1 MENGRIYSFSKGVIS
16 NGVLDFSRRTPFVR
30 EVMLEKINPA
40 RIILPMKMNYG
51 VPCEPVVKVGDQV
64 KVGQCIGMPKPHTF
78 ASPVHSGIS
87 GTVTDIKPVTLP
99 NGISCMAVFI
109 ENDMKR
115 TTVDSIRPRSHMNM
129 SAKETVAIIR
139 AAGICGM
146 GGEGIPSAG
155 KISRA
160 KRHGVNELLVNC
172 LQSEPFATCDLT
184 VINEHT
190 DYVVRG
196 ACAVATT
203 CGAKKIRFL
212 ISHRRKSEIKMLQS
226 SIDSARDEFEGLE
239 FEICR
244 FRDRYPQGYYRL
256 VAKALYGKN
265 LAEGAILEEECKA
278 VMFNCSTLYAV
289 WRALADNMPMT
300 ERIVSVCTD
309 SYCRNN
315 VLVPIG
321 TPLSEIVNNGS
332 VAMPT
337 NDRIIWGNC
346 LTGIEATDPENTPVI
361 KITSAVTVAPKNF
374 IPKTPCIHCGLCSET
389 CPMGLSPN
397 IVYEMLIQG
406 LSQKAAEEGGR
417 DCIACGTCSYI
428 CPAGIDLASMIA
440 PFASAGRIIE
450 ENSLLHNTSF
460 SSGSRKE
467 GEEDLIGEI
476 SLLEEFVEDE
486 DYRKAVDPNEINLP
500 FKGGKKV

>member
-1 MENGRIYSFSKGVIS
+1 MANGKIFSFTKGVIS
-16 NGVLDFSRRTPFVR
+16 NGVLDFSQRTPFVR
-30 EVMLEKINPA
+30 EVMLEKINPS

-51 VPCEPVVKVGDQV
+51 VPCEPVVKKGDTV
-64 KVGQCIGMPKPHTF
+64 KVGQCVGMPAPHTF

-87 GTVTDIKPVTLP
+87 GTVTDVAPVTLP

-115 TTVDSIRPRSHMNM
+115 TTIESIRPRTHMNM
-129 SAKETVAIIR
+129 SAAETVAIIR

-146 GGEGIPSAG
+146 GGEGIPTAA

-160 KRHGVNELLVNC
+160 KRHNVSELLVNC

-184 VINEHT
+184 VICDHT

-196 ACAVATT
+196 ACAVAATS
-203 CGAKKIRFL
+203 GARKVRFL
-212 ISHRRKSEIKMLQS
+212 ISHKRKAEQKMLQA
-226 SIDSARDEFEGLE
+226 SIDSIKNEFDNIDL
-239 FEICR
+239 EICL

-265 LAEGAILEEECKA
+265 LAEGAILEEECGA

-289 WRALADNMPMT
+289 WRALADNMPLT
-300 ERIVSVCTD
+300 DRIVSVCTD
-309 SYCRNN
+309 SYCKHN

-321 TPLSEIVNNGS
+321 TPLSEIVNSGSGS
-332 VAMPT
+332 VPVT
-337 NDRIIWGNC
+337 DRIIWGNC
-346 LTGIEATDPENTPVI
+346 LTGLAVQDPENTPVI
-361 KITSAVTVAPKNF
+361 KITSAVTVAPSNF

-389 CPMGLSPN
+389 CPMSLSPN
-397 IVYEMLIQG
+397 IVYEMLVQG

-428 CPAGIDLASMIA
+428 CPAGIDLAAMIA

-460 SSGSRKE
+460 STGSVKE
-467 GEEDLIGEI
+467 VAEDMVGEI
-476 SLLEEFVEDE
+476 SLLEEFTEDDE
-486 DYRKAVDPNEINLP
+486 DKKEVDPSAITLP
-500 FKGGKKV
+500 FKGGKTI